1 MALWGFSS
9 QLPSLF
15 QQFCPSPYD
24 YSWCLHSCRSYPQF
38 NHFFCAKQDRNFSLS
53 LVKYS
58 IPSLVIFYPAVISFH
73 LIFHPVQVHT
83 LFQTKFLQG
92 FVQQHYREHV
102 LAAGFH
108 KMLVLFTEDFA
119 VNMNLL
125 SNSSGAQRGH
135 NPILTQRTLTSQP

>member
-9 QLPSLF
+9 QLPSLL
-15 QQFCPSPYD
+15 QQFCPSPHD
-24 YSWCLHSCRSYPQF
+24 YSQCLHSCRSYPQF

-92 FVQQHYREHV
+92 FVQQHYRNMSWLPV
-102 LAAGFH
+102 STKCLSR
-108 KMLVLFTEDFA
+108 LEDFA

-135 NPILTQRTLTSQP
+135 DPILTQWTLTSRP